1 MHYAEDKTYNY
12 TGLTSD
18 NHIGI
23 CIRHATLCTV
33 ERLHI

>member
-23 CIRHATLCTV
+23 ISNM
-33 ERLHI
+33 